1 MVVRRPRARFMVM
14 KWSVKLVA
22 ETAPG
27 AITEHDLLTLERPDQ
42 LTLAR
47 LGLSL
52 EETKRLLAALQH
64 QLVAAGP
71 PHQSGS
77 ERLKGAA
84 GVSMLKLA

>member
-1 MVVRRPRARFMVM
+1 MVM

-27 AITEHDLLTLERPDQ
+27 AITEHDLLSLERPDL

-52 EETKRLLAALQH
+52 EETKRLLAALQT
-64 QLVAAGP
+64 QLVAAQIERHGQLGLTCPRAPGP
-71 PHQSGS
+71 S
-77 ERLKGAA
+77 GAA
-84 GVSMLKLA
+84 APTR